1 MQIYKILSK
10 SVKLFRRLTKRTMWY
25 KIFVYEDINIKRI
38 NSRTFSNYNRFQC
51 LPLRYTEERKRKRER
66 HWILRSGA
74 LVQTTKSYF
83 VRFVI
88 NWVQTYQTLNG
99 FDPTSSRTVESHVT
113 KSFWSWIIEKYSCAA
128 YAESSRRYAVRTE
141 IKDKKKIENCKR
153 FE

>member
-10 SVKLFRRLTKRTMWY
+10 LVKLFRRLTKRTLWY
-25 KIFVYEDINIKRI
+25 KIFVHDDINIKRI
-38 NSRTFSNYNRFQC
+38 NSRTFSNYNRFQW
-51 LPLRYTEERKRKRER
+51 LLLRCTGERKRKRER

-88 NWVQTYQTLNG
+88 NWVQTHQTQNG
-99 FDPTSSRTVESHVT
+99 FDPTSSRTVEFYVT

-128 YAESSRRYAVRTE
+128 YAESSRRYAVQIE
-141 IKDKKKIENCKR
+141 IRVKKKIENCKE